1 MGGDLNV
8 PALDATARTS
18 MSAAGMRA
26 LRQDLGYRGV
36 VISDDLQ
43 MGALSPQYPPPVAA
57 VRFLSNGGDMVVVSH
72 DLAVA
77 DATDDAIHAAV
88 LNGTYPRAQL
98 DASVQKLLNLT
109 LKFMP

>member
-1 MGGDLNV
+1 M
-8 PALDATARTS
+8 
-18 MSAAGMRA
+18 
-26 LRQDLGYRGV
+26 
-36 VISDDLQ
+36 VI
-43 MGALSPQYPPPVAA
+43 
-57 VRFLSNGGDMVVVSH
+57 VSH

-98 DASVQKLLNLT
+98 DATVQKLLNLT